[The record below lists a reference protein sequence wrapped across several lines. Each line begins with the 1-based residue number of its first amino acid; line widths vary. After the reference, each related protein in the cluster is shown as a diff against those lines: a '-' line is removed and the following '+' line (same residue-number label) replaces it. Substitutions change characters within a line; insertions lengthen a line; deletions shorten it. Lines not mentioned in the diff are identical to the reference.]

1 MPVETGNATFHE
13 RRFSFPNES
22 FAVQAGG
29 RVFASASEEENGPLI
44 LIMYDPT
51 AEQWQETNIK
61 TMFDRGYPPR
71 MVSVPRMK
79 HLCRA

>member
-1 MPVETGNATFHE
+1 MN
-13 RRFSFPNES
+13 RFVYPNEG

-29 RVFASASEEENGPLI
+29 RVFVSVQEEENGSLI

-51 AEQWQETNIK
+51 TEQWQETNIK

-71 MVSVPRMK
+71 MASVPMLK
-79 HLCRA
+79 NLCRA